1 MPAEQPLRGL
11 LRPPLRR
18 RVAQSILHRCLWTPE
33 LEPCLQEDGFAAYA
47 ADNAVEHYQ
56 VDLQPGDLYFFNTR
70 LVHEVPALEGSSPR
84 VVLAVFIGY
93 SADDPEVF
101 VWS

>member
-1 MPAEQPLRGL
+1 M
-11 LRPPLRR
+11 
-18 RVAQSILHRCLWTPE
+18 
-33 LEPCLQEDGFAAYA
+33 
-47 ADNAVEHYQ
+47 
-56 VDLQPGDLYFFNTR
+56 DLQPGDLYFFNTR